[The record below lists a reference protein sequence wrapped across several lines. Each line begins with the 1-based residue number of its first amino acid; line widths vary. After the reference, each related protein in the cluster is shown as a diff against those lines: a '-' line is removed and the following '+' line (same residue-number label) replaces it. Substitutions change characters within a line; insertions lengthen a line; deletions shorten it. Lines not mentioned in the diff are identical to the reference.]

1 MGQLH
6 TAHLSNLLETG
17 SSWSNSTC
25 LMRTLRI
32 KRAPAAVC
40 PAQCS
45 AQSGRHLSGALCHS
59 VSPACWAAWPVQG
72 RAGRSPGTLPAIVQ
86 TKPRVHTELLNT
98 DPEAAHQN
106 RLGSLNNCH
115 CWGPIQANQ
124 TKIGVDLSELLKQPR
139 WLYTQPERSVRPHPL
154 FNPQSTSSSQSQP
167 GQRGVQPIHGNPHS
181 VKTRSRSK
189 LFKVKNLGANRKEPR
204 GSEEE
209 GMNITLL
216 INKYLLFTRHKVRKV
231 SVGRRKLTRWD
242 QVMVGDSE
250 LSLNTRSEAKAIQA
264 HHHFWLFPPNSHR
277 TWKSGWEVKPPSRTG
292 GVPPSTRHQPHSLR
306 LLVPPS

>member
-139 WLYTQPERSVRPHPL
+139 WLYTQPERSPG
-154 FNPQSTSSSQSQP
+154 FPQLKKTHAATKTQ
-167 GQRGVQPIHGNPHS
+167 HS
-181 VKTRSRSK
+181 PKYK
-189 LFKVKNLGANRKEPR
+189 C
-204 GSEEE
+204 
-209 GMNITLL
+209 
-216 INKYLLFTRHKVRKV
+216 INKIR
-231 SVGRRKLTRWD
+231 
-242 QVMVGDSE
+242 
-250 LSLNTRSEAKAIQA
+250 
-264 HHHFWLFPPNSHR
+264 
-277 TWKSGWEVKPPSRTG
+277 
-292 GVPPSTRHQPHSLR
+292 
-306 LLVPPS
+306 